1 MAKMTRTQIHLG
13 PEEIEALDRESA
25 ATGASRSELIRRA
38 IRERY
43 GPHEPKRPK
52 GRPRSIGM
60 ISSGRIDAA
69 NDEEWLRQEWDRLW
83 PGRKDPA
90 A

>member
-1 MAKMTRTQIHLG
+1 MKPTQIHLG
-13 PEEIEALDRESA
+13 EEEVGLLEAESQR
-25 ATGASRSELIRRA
+25 TGASRSELIRRA

-43 GPHEPKRPK
+43 GLHEPKRPRE
-52 GRPRSIGM
+52 RPRSIGM

>member
-1 MAKMTRTQIHLG
+1 MKPTQIHLG
-13 PEEIEALDRESA
+13 EEEVGLLDAEVER
-25 ATGASRSELIRRA
+25 TGASRSELIRRA

-43 GPHEPKRPK
+43 GDRAPKLPK

-60 ISSGRIDAA
+60 GASGRIDAA
-69 NDEEWLRQEWDRLW
+69 NDEEWLRREWDRLW
-83 PGRKDPA
+83 PRRKDPA